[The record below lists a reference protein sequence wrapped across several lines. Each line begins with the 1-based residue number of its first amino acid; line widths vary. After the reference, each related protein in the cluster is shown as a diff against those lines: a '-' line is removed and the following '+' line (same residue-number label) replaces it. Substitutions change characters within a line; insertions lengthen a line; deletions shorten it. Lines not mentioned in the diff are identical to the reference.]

1 MCPQDIQPFPDMP
14 VSECGSQASE
24 ERGQHPV
31 SIVVVSPLHSFLS
44 QIWRPHT
51 KLHTPP
57 FPVYTPGSAGTEQ
70 PPVLEVNGFL
80 DGP

>member
-57 FPVYTPGSAGTEQ
+57 ACGESGITLPCLYPRECR
-70 PPVLEVNGFL
+70 
-80 DGP
+80 D

>member
-1 MCPQDIQPFPDMP
+1 MCPQDIQPFPDVP
-14 VSECGSQASE
+14 VSVCGSQASE
-24 ERGQHPV
+24 RDQHPV
-31 SIVVVSPLHSFLS
+31 FMAVVSPLYSFLS

-70 PPVLEVNGFL
+70 PLVPEVDGFF
-80 DGP
+80 DGY